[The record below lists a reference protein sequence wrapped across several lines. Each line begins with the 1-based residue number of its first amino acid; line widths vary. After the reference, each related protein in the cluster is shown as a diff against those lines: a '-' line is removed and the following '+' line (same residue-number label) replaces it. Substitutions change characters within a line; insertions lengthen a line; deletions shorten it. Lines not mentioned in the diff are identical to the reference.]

1 MLSNIRTC
9 FRQLSEISAKTS
21 LSEDLASSDLALRL
35 WQVKTYLFSNKKQK
49 QFKWYGK
56 CKELICRVKILLQ
69 VNNNDEKRN
78 TFEESIR
85 LQKEKNIY
93 CSSGRIKVTE
103 KNS

>member
-1 MLSNIRTC
+1 MASKLVY
-9 FRQLSEISAKTS
+9 
-21 LSEDLASSDLALRL
+21 LA
-35 WQVKTYLFSNKKQK
+35 TKKQK
-49 QFKWYGK
+49 QFKWYGN

-93 CSSGRIKVTE
+93 CSSGTIKVTE
-103 KNS
+103 KNSSSLQSLQSQKSEKTRLKI